1 MMNPKKMGK
10 MMKQA
15 QQMKIKMNEVQ
26 QKLTELDITGIAGD
40 GLVKVVMN
48 GKQKL
53 VDIKIDPSLLNEDV
67 DMLEDLILTAI
78 NQGVVKSQELAEK
91 HMQEVTGNLLG
102 NIKLPGM

>member
-1 MMNPKKMGK
+1 
-10 MMKQA
+10 
-15 QQMKIKMNEVQ
+15 MKIKMNEVQ
-26 QKLTELDITGIAGD
+26 QKLTGLDITGIAGD

-78 NQGVVKSQELAEK
+78 NKGVVKSQELAEK

-102 NIKLPGM
+102 NIKIPGM

>member
-67 DMLEDLILTAI
+67 DMLEDLILIAI
-78 NQGVVKSQELAEK
+78 NE
-91 HMQEVTGNLLG
+91 N
-102 NIKLPGM
+102 

>member
-67 DMLEDLILTAI
+67 DMLEDLILIAI
-78 NQGVVKSQELAEK
+78 NEQLLRTAEAVSPVPPPP
-91 HMQEVTGNLLG
+91 EIVTTGTSV
-102 NIKLPGM
+102 

>member
-10 MMKQA
+10 MIKKA

-78 NQGVVKSQELAEK
+78 NQGGVKSQELAEK

-102 NIKLPGM
+102 NIKMPGM

>member
-15 QQMKIKMNEVQ
+15 QQMKIKMNDVQ

-78 NQGVVKSQELAEK
+78 NQAVVKSQELAEK

>member
-26 QKLTELDITGIAGD
+26 QKLTELDITGISGD

-67 DMLEDLILTAI
+67 DMLEDLILIAI

-102 NIKLPGM
+102 NIKMPGM

>member
-53 VDIKIDPSLLNEDV
+53 VEIKIDPSLLNEDV
-67 DMLEDLILTAI
+67 DMLEDLILILWIVPQA
-78 NQGVVKSQELAEK
+78 KK
-91 HMQEVTGNLLG
+91 
-102 NIKLPGM
+102 

>member
-1 MMNPKKMGK
+1 
-10 MMKQA
+10 
-15 QQMKIKMNEVQ
+15 MKIKMNEVQ
-26 QKLTELDITGIAGD
+26 QKLTGLDITGIAGD

-78 NQGVVKSQELAEK
+78 NKGVVKSQELAEK

>member
-26 QKLTELDITGIAGD
+26 QKLSELGITGMAGD

-78 NQGVVKSQELAEK
+78 NQAVVKSQELAEK

>member
-1 MMNPKKMGK
+1 MINPKKISQ

-15 QQMKIKMNEVQ
+15 QQMQKKMSAVQ
-26 QKLTELDITGIAGD
+26 ETLEDLVVEGVAGD

>member
-26 QKLTELDITGIAGD
+26 QKLTGLDITGIAGD

-78 NQGVVKSQELAEK
+78 NQAVVKSQELAER

>member
-40 GLVKVVMN
+40 GLVR
-48 GKQKL
+48 
-53 VDIKIDPSLLNEDV
+53 LL
-67 DMLEDLILTAI
+67 
-78 NQGVVKSQELAEK
+78 
-91 HMQEVTGNLLG
+91 
-102 NIKLPGM
+102 

>member
-15 QQMKIKMNEVQ
+15 QQMKIEMNEVQ

-67 DMLEDLILTAI
+67 DMLEDLILIAI
-78 NQGVVKSQELAEK
+78 NKGVVKSQELAEK
-91 HMQEVTGNLLG
+91 NMQEVTGNLLG
-102 NIKLPGM
+102 NIKMPGM